1 MDDGLHATL
10 MDFAQR
16 IGRLET
22 SVSNIEENTAA
33 KAARIAVENVF
44 SAIGVDVNDPKDLQR
59 FRDDLRFGAVARES
73 AQKGF
78 FALVTALVTSIGLA
92 IWYGASAHFWGR
104 SR

>member
-10 MDFAQR
+10 MDFAER

-22 SVSNIEENTAA
+22 SMANLEENTAS
-33 KAARIAVENVF
+33 KAARIAVEGVF

-59 FRDDLRFGAVARES
+59 FRDDLRFGAVAREL

-78 FALVTALVTSIGLA
+78 FALITALLSAVGLA
-92 IWYGASAHFWGR
+92 LWYGASKYLWGGLK
-104 SR
+104 